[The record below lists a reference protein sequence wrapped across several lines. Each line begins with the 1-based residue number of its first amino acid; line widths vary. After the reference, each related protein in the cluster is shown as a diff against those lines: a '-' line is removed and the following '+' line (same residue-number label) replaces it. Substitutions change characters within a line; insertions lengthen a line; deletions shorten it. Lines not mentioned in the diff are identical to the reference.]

1 MADLNIGEIAATTL
15 RNRSGK
21 MADNI
26 SNGNALL
33 TRMTEKGTAFRSA
46 NGGRSIV
53 EELMYAENTNA
64 KWYDGYDTWTIN
76 PDDSL
81 DAAEFDWK
89 QLGGFATF
97 SGLDQIKNS
106 GKHAIINLVK
116 ARIKV
121 LDITLKNKAATA
133 IYGDGTG
140 SGGKEFGGLQLLVA
154 DDPTAVGTVG
164 GIAQNTNAFWRN
176 QVAAAAATTKDNIQS
191 RMNAMYLATC
201 RGTDKTDLTLADAT
215 MFTHYEESLQQI
227 QRVTS
232 SKMADAGY
240 NSLKYKGSDVVYD
253 DQCPTKHMYMLNTD
267 HLHLRCH
274 PDRKFATGKTRT
286 ITNGDHQVVPVF
298 LAGNLTCS
306 NRSLQGVII
315 AS

>member
-15 RNRSGK
+15 RNRSGEL
-21 MADNI
+21 ADNI
-26 SNGNALL
+26 TNHNALL
-33 TRMTEKGTAFRSA
+33 SRLMEKGNGYKSA
-46 NGGRSIV
+46 NGGRVIT

-97 SGLDQIKNS
+97 SGLDEIRNS
-106 GKHAIINLVK
+106 GKHAVINLVK

-121 LDITLKNKAATA
+121 LEQTLKNKAATA
-133 IYGDGTG
+133 VYADGTG
-140 SGGKEFGGLQLLVA
+140 SSGKEFGGLQLLVA
-154 DDPTAVGTVG
+154 DDPTAVGSVG

-176 QVAAAAATTKDNIQS
+176 QVSAAASTTSSNIQS
-191 RMNAMYLATC
+191 RMNTMQLQLV
-201 RGTDKTDLTLADAT
+201 RGTDKPDLVLADST
-215 MFTHYEESLQQI
+215 MYTHYEESLQGI
-227 QRVTS
+227 HRVAS
-232 SKMADAGY
+232 SKMADAGFE
-240 NSLKYKGSDVVYD
+240 SLKYKGADVVYD
-253 DQCPTKHMYMLNTD
+253 DQCPANHMYFLNTNY
-267 HLHLRCH
+267 LCLRCH
-274 PDRKFATGKTRT
+274 PDRKFKP
-286 ITNGDHQVVPVF
+286 GDARKIQNADYDVVPVF
-298 LAGNLTCS
+298 MAGNLTVS